1 MTATRTWSVSAT
13 GTTTRTADASWPK
26 TPLGDTG
33 GDHDLYE
40 YCVDDPI
47 NAIDPLGL
55 WSIKSMPTWVGA
67 GIKKSEED
75 FFGFTDQANTT
86 AKDQRKTQ
94 EVWKEGVDMINT
106 DPDKA
111 IHKIWEVQDMRIQDN
126 KQRQKTLFKGAKV
139 AR

>member
-1 MTATRTWSVSAT
+1 MAQ
-13 GTTTRTADASWPK
+13 D
-26 TPLGDTG
+26 PLGDTG

-67 GIKKSEED
+67 GIKKAKD

-86 AKDQRKTQ
+86 VKDLRKTQ
-94 EVWKEGVDMINT
+94 EKWKEGVDMINT

-111 IHKIWEVQDMRIQDN
+111 IHKIWEIQDMQIQNN
-126 KQRQKTLFKGAKV
+126 KQIQKALIKGAKV